1 MSIGFHG
8 ATAAFAFKS
17 AFYDAI
23 KEIMAGDPD
32 TQYVSVTFGTPSTLD
47 PDDVVSFMGVTSE
60 QNVATIGNRG
70 RDEIL
75 TLEVQIS
82 CMTGGDDEQGVQ
94 DRAYQLL
101 GIIEEYARKK
111 DPTIGGTVMW
121 CFLSGHESAGFTDPA
136 DIAKGRAADI
146 LARFTAQARIS
157 L

>member
-1 MSIGFHG
+1 MSGFHA
-8 ATAAFAFKS
+8 ATAAFDFKQ
-17 AFYDAI
+17 AFYAAI
-23 KEIMAGDPD
+23 KDLMAQDPD
-32 TQYVSVTFGTPSTLD
+32 TQYVSVTLGTPATLD

-60 QNVATIGNRG
+60 QSVATIGNRS

-75 TLEVQIS
+75 TLDVQIS
-82 CMTGGDDEQGVQ
+82 CMTGGDDESIVQ
-94 DRAYQLL
+94 ARAYQLL

-121 CFLSGHESAGFTDPA
+121 CFLTGHESAGYTDPE

-146 LARFTAQARIS
+146 LARFQAQARIS